1 MLPPPADV
9 DSARAALMTAY
20 QVCMRSPVPRLPLQ
34 YLTHISQEVECAW
47 MQTPSAAAPSP
58 SDSGG
63 GRGSGCCAV
72 TLLIYKGTGLV
83 AWLGDA
89 RCVLARR
96 EKGKDDTVANE
107 PADSSSSPKVADKL
121 NAFAVTK
128 DHKAILL
135 KEKQRIEKVKFP
147 PVSRYSHCP
156 KHANLST
163 TALPAL
169 NFFYVCP

>member
-1 MLPPPADV
+1 
-9 DSARAALMTAY
+9 
-20 QVCMRSPVPRLPLQ
+20 
-34 YLTHISQEVECAW
+34 

-58 SDSGG
+58 GDSGE

-96 EKGKDDTVANE
+96 EKGKDESSLNETVG
-107 PADSSSSPKVADKL
+107 SVSSPKSADKL

-128 DHKAILL
+128 DHKAVIL
-135 KEKQRIEKVKFP
+135 KEKQRIEKVQLQPAFRP
-147 PVSRYSHCP
+147 RIC
-156 KHANLST
+156 AQ
-163 TALPAL
+163 LPAQQHLL
-169 NFFYVCP
+169 NL

>member
-58 SDSGG
+58 NDSGG

-96 EKGKDDTVANE
+96 EKGKDESSLNETVG
-107 PADSSSSPKVADKL
+107 SLTSSPKSSDKL
-121 NAFAVTK
+121 NAFALTK
-128 DHKAILL
+128 DHKAVIL
-135 KEKQRIEKVKFP
+135 KEKQRIEKVWLQAAFHP
-147 PVSRYSHCP
+147 RICVQHCP
-156 KHANLST
+156 HTPTFLTCSIS
-163 TALPAL
+163 
-169 NFFYVCP
+169 